1 MPAIRA
7 GVRIALPALAAAVV
21 VVPSAEAATPRCGPP
36 GGAGRTVE
44 VRIEPASAA
53 LGATVEA
60 RCPGR
65 RGASLASGR
74 VTLGADGRPAPV
86 RLRVGGAR
94 VVSVRASLAHGFG
107 VMSRRAVRS
116 DGRRAVVLK
125 PRRSGAWLTLVQ
137 NGTAHAV
144 VTTPSGAP
152 DRVTRAA
159 DRLVDYV
166 RRSTGVELPRRA
178 PLAGEIEIHVGGRP
192 NGLAGLDGDG
202 FVIDA
207 AATADRIDVAGPTDW
222 GTQIGVDEFLE
233 RYVGVRWLMPGADG
247 EDVPQLQTLAV
258 PEEVRSDEPAN
269 MTRQLSG
276 LPGTVQLEWAERNR
290 MHWRTRFHHGLYN
303 VVPPRQYFAKN
314 PEFFPERREPVG
326 TTRWQ
331 PCFTE
336 PGTVT
341 AAIREIDAYFDA
353 NPAEESFSLGVNDS
367 SGYCETNRDDS
378 HYVATRTNSLG
389 RAHMSEIYFR
399 WVNEVVEGVLREH
412 PDKWFGLLGYSEVN
426 DPPEFQINPR
436 VVVFV
441 TEDRMGWIHPSIE
454 RQGHDQLAGWNAV
467 ARQVG
472 FYDYIYGA
480 PYAVPRFY
488 PHRMA
493 QTYRYAAANGVTSQ
507 YAENYANWGEGPKT
521 WLALRLSW
529 DPQADVDVLLR
540 EWFER
545 AVGPDAAPAL
555 ASYYD
560 HWERFWTERI
570 PSSAWFA
577 IHLKPRRLPYLPFFT
592 PTYMDLV
599 TEDDLVQSRQWL
611 EDAVRLAQTPAQ
623 RARAGQLLRAF
634 EYYEASGRAYG
645 KSEPAG
651 EPADDAAAL
660 RLLSDVER
668 RFTSARAAL
677 DLFQQFST
685 DPVLLHPTQMSPTR
699 GGFLGSPNLPDGASA
714 ALVDWLVGD
723 TTQSGATWL
732 RLRTLAADPQA
743 SPLRSFARLLI
754 ADAEG
759 RGSLLVNAGF
769 ETGTTPW
776 SLWRATTV
784 GTLARN
790 AAAARTGTAGLR
802 ATGLERGGPTQ
813 IVPVSRG
820 VYGAVARF
828 RVPAGASAGG
838 VQLTVNAMTADG
850 RSLGQIAAGP
860 IRSVATISGRWVGTE
875 VFVNVPETVGGTAVA
890 RIQLVAV
897 VDNVPAGAYVD
908 LDDVGL
914 YRLGD

>member
-21 VVPSAEAATPRCGPP
+21 VVPSAEAAVPRCGPP
-36 GGAGRTVE
+36 GGAERTVE
-44 VRIEPASAA
+44 VRVEPASAA

-60 RCPGR
+60 RCPGSG
-65 RGASLASGR
+65 GAALATAR

-94 VVSVRASLAHGFG
+94 VVSVSASLPHGFG
-107 VMSRRAVRS
+107 VVARHAVRS
-116 DGRRAVVLK
+116 DGRRSVVLK
-125 PRRSGAWLTLVQ
+125 PRRRGTWLTLVQ
-137 NGTAHAV
+137 NGTAQAV

-166 RRSTGVELPRRA
+166 RRSTGATLPRRA

-192 NGLAGLDGDG
+192 SGLAGLDGDG
-202 FVIDA
+202 FVIA
-207 AATADRIDVAGPTDW
+207 ASGQRIDVAGPTDW

-276 LPGTVQLEWAERNR
+276 VAGPVREAWAERNR
-290 MHWRTRFHHGLYN
+290 MHWRTRFHHNLLN
-303 VVPPRQYFAKN
+303 LLPPDKYFAEH
-314 PEFFPERREPVG
+314 PEWYPNGVKP
-326 TTRWQ
+326 TTRHRWQ
-331 PCFTE
+331 PCFGE
-336 PGTVT
+336 AGTVT
-341 AAIREIDAYFDA
+341 AAIREIDDYFDR
-353 NPAEESFSLGVNDS
+353 NPGEESYSLGVNDAA
-367 SGYCETNRDDS
+367 GYCPTDIARLRDP
-378 HYVATRTNSLG
+378 RRLNSLG
-389 RAHMSEIYFR
+389 RTDMSEIYFR

-480 PYAVPRFY
+480 PYAVPRVY

-529 DPQADVDVLLR
+529 DPQADVDALLR
-540 EWFER
+540 EWYER

-555 ASYYD
+555 ASYYA

-645 KSEPAG
+645 RSEPAS
-651 EPADDAAAL
+651 EPADETAAL

-668 RFTSARAAL
+668 RFTNARAAL
-677 DLFQQFST
+677 DLFQQFAT
-685 DPVLLHPTQMSPTR
+685 DPVLMHPEPQVPSR

-714 ALVDWLVGD
+714 ALVDWLVRD
-723 TTQSGATWL
+723 TAQSGATWL
-732 RLRTLAADPQA
+732 RLRTLATDPQA
-743 SPLRSFARLLI
+743 SPLRSLARLLI
-754 ADAEG
+754 AEAEG
-759 RGSLLVNAGF
+759 SGSLLVNAGF

-784 GTLARN
+784 GTLARST
-790 AAAARTGTAGLR
+790 AAARTGTAGLR

-813 IVPVSRG
+813 IVPASRG
-820 VYGAVARF
+820 VYGAIARF
-828 RVPAGASAGG
+828 RAPAGATAGR
-838 VQLTVNAMTADG
+838 VQLKVNAMTADG
-850 RSLGQIAAGP
+850 RSLGEIAAGP
-860 IRSVATISGRWVGTE
+860 IRNVAAISGRWVGTE
-875 VFVNVPETVGGTAVA
+875 VFVNVPDAVGGTAVA

-897 VDNVPAGAYVD
+897 VDEVPAGAFVD
-908 LDDVGL
+908 LDDLGL
-914 YRLGD
+914 HRLGD